1 MILDLNN
8 LVPEVYRSSR
18 DFKVFLRL
26 LEYIMSSTKYDID
39 NWLDLYNPLKCPVK
53 FLSYLADLIGYKY
66 NTQLSVA
73 ENRIIMSKF
82 VEMLKNKGS
91 DIGIRMAAAL
101 SLNAQLASDPS
112 SKEYQEAVNLLQ
124 QLETYYDK
132 DTGVITI
139 YYPKDLDKVRD
150 LLYYVRPVG
159 SYIEYV
165 PAVMSEPPGNN
176 MGVYTSVDTVSH
188 PYDNEKSSKINH
200 AQVGISKVSN
210 HIPTFNYVATVH
222 LIQEADDDTIIKDF
236 EVSTDP
242 NKPIEAIDRNHAI
255 SILKKKYK
263 GYKLKI
269 ISCKRLK

>member
-1 MILDLNN
+1 MLLDLNN

-18 DFKVFLRL
+18 DFKVFLKL
-26 LEYIMSSTKYDID
+26 LEYVVSSAKYDID
-39 NWLDLYNPLKCPVK
+39 NWLDLYDPLKCPVR

-66 NTQLSVA
+66 NTSLSVA

-82 VEMLKNKGS
+82 VEMIKNKGS

-112 SKEYQEAVNLLQ
+112 SSDYQEAVNLLQ

-139 YYPKDLDKVRD
+139 YYPKDLTKVRD

-159 SYIEYV
+159 SFIEYV
-165 PAVMSEPPGNN
+165 PAVMAQPPGNN
-176 MGVYTSVDTVSH
+176 MGIYTSVDTLAQ
-188 PYDNEKSSKINH
+188 PYDTEKSSKINH

-210 HIPTFNYVATVH
+210 KVPLINYTAELTLKSLNASGEIIDIITKTDTVD
-222 LIQEADDDTIIKDF
+222 AM
-236 EVSTDP
+236 
-242 NKPIEAIDRNHAI
+242 DRNHAI
-255 SILKKKYK
+255 TLLKKKYK
-263 GYKLKI
+263 SYKVI
-269 ISCKRLK
+269 VTSCKRTK

>member
-1 MILDLNN
+1 MLLDLNS
-8 LVPEVYRSSR
+8 LVPDVYKTSR

-26 LEYIMSSTKYDID
+26 LEYVASSAKYDID
-39 NWLDLYNPLKCPVK
+39 NWLNLYNPLKCPVK
-53 FLSYLADLIGYKY
+53 FLGYLADLIGYKY
-66 NTQLSVA
+66 NTSLSVA

-82 VEMLKNKGS
+82 VEMIKNKGS

-112 SKEYQEAVNLLQ
+112 SAEYQEAVNLLQ

-159 SYIEYV
+159 SFIEYV

-176 MGVYTSVDTVSH
+176 MGIYTSVETLTH
-188 PYDNEKSSKINH
+188 PYDNEKSSKVNH

-210 HIPTFNYVATVH
+210 HVPTFNYVAEIA
-222 LIQEADDDTIIKDF
+222 IQETDEDGNIINQYNIK
-236 EVSTDP
+236 TDP
-242 NKPIEAIDRNHAI
+242 SNPIEAIDRNHAL

-263 GYKLKI
+263 GLKYKVV
-269 ISCKRLK
+269 SCKRLK